1 VLQRARVV
9 QSVQEANNLMVEI
22 LKCKPCAVAFDCEGI
37 NLGARGQL
45 TLMQLA
51 TMNGNAYVFDLLTCP
66 ALLNEGGLH
75 SLLESS
81 DIVKVNFLLFWVSIV
96 FRSSVRVLQ
105 YLARRPLYLK

>member
-1 VLQRARVV
+1 
-9 QSVQEANNLMVEI
+9 VQEANNLIAEI

-81 DIVKVNFLLFWVSIV
+81 DVVKVTYLFLYVLNTVDFSVALFLPALRQV
-96 FRSSVRVLQ
+96 FTKTISE
-105 YLARRPLYLK
+105 

>member
-1 VLQRARVV
+1 
-9 QSVQEANNLMVEI
+9 VQEANNLIAEI

-81 DIVKVNFLLFWVSIV
+81 DVVKVTCLFLYLLVWNVVVFLLGF
-96 FRSSVRVLQ
+96 F
-105 YLARRPLYLK
+105 